1 MSSSIISE
9 HRVESHFIGILSK
22 LKIEEVYGIDEVGEI
37 DEVDGMEDVDGTEDV
52 GEFDVVGVVGKV
64 FLEGEEKRNARGS
77 WHCGL
82 YIATVFDKIC

>member
-37 DEVDGMEDVDGTEDV
+37 DEVDGMEDV